1 MRKLLVTMLLVY
13 CQNLFCISAMAQA
26 DNTAPLKLATTN
38 DLFVT
43 DEILE
48 LTLSGNV
55 NAVLKDRG
63 TESKYHP
70 LTLLYKPKDGEEISF
85 PVDVKTRGHFR
96 RLKSNCVYPPLL
108 INFSKSELL
117 KTSVFNGQDKLK
129 LVMPCMGDE
138 YIVREW
144 LVYKLY
150 NLVTLQSFKC
160 RLVRIKLEPVDS
172 KKVTPPFYGLLL
184 EEEKQMAKRNQQII
198 VTKKIRPDQTYEDA
212 FLKMAVFEYLIG
224 NTDWSIEFLQNIKL
238 IAENADA
245 LLPVPV
251 PYDFDHAGIVN
262 TPYAMPQE
270 DLLLT
275 SIKERRYRGYCVRD
289 LKVFDST
296 IALFNRLKDEIYS
309 TYTNCTLLNDR
320 YIKSTL
326 KYLDDFYYTI
336 NNKAAMKRAFN
347 YPCDPSGTGNII
359 IKGMR
364 KDSKN

>member
-1 MRKLLVTMLLVY
+1 MRKLIPAMLFVC
-13 CQNLFCISAMAQA
+13 CQNFFCALAMAQTG
-26 DNTAPLKLATTN
+26 NTASHELEAN
-38 DLFVT
+38 DLFTT
-43 DEILE
+43 DDVLE
-48 LTLSGNV
+48 LTLSGDV
-55 NAVLKDRG
+55 NAVLKDRATG
-63 TESKYHP
+63 LKYHQ
-70 LTLLYKPKDGEEISF
+70 LTLSYKPKDKEEISF

-108 INFSKSELL
+108 INFSKSESL
-117 KTSVFNGQDKLK
+117 KSSLFKGQDKLK
-129 LVMPCMGDE
+129 LVMPCRGDE
-138 YIVREW
+138 YLIREW
-144 LVYKLY
+144 LVYKIY
-150 NLVTLQSFKC
+150 NLVTPESFKC
-160 RLVRIKLEPVDS
+160 RLVKVKLEPADS
-172 KKVTPPFYGLLL
+172 KKTTVPFYGLLL

-238 IAENADA
+238 IADSENA

-275 SIKERRYRGYCVRD
+275 SIKERRYRGYCVSD

-296 IALFNRLKDEIYS
+296 IALFNSIKDELYN
-309 TYTNCTLLNDR
+309 TYINCSLLSSG
-320 YIKSTL
+320 YIKSTV

-336 NNKAAMKRAFN
+336 NNKAAMKRAFT
-347 YPCDPSGTGNII
+347 YPCDPNGTGNII
-359 IKGMR
+359 IKGLR
-364 KDSKN
+364 KD

>member
-1 MRKLLVTMLLVY
+1 MRKFLLVMLFVG
-13 CQNLFCISAMAQA
+13 CQNFFCISVGAQA
-26 DNTAPLKLATTN
+26 GNAALKLATTN
-38 DLFVT
+38 DLFDS

-63 TESKYHP
+63 TGSKYHP

-117 KTSVFNGQDKLK
+117 KTSVFRDQDKLK

-144 LVYKLY
+144 LVYKIY
-150 NLVTLQSFKC
+150 NLVTPQSFKC
-160 RLVRIKLEPVDS
+160 RLVKVKLANADS
-172 KKVTPPFYGLLL
+172 KKTPTSFYGLLL
-184 EEEKQMAKRNQQII
+184 EEEKQMAKRNQQVI
-198 VTKKIRPDQTYEDA
+198 VTKKFRPDQTYEDA
-212 FLKMAVFEYLIG
+212 FLKMAAFEYMIG

-238 IAENADA
+238 IAEDTNAI
-245 LLPVPV
+245 LPVPV

-296 IALFNRLKDEIYS
+296 IALFNALKDEIYS
-309 TYTNCTLLNDR
+309 TYTNCSLLSKA

-336 NNKAAMKRAFN
+336 NNSGAMKRAFT
-347 YPCDPSGTGNII
+347 YPCDPNGTGNII

-364 KDSKN
+364 KD